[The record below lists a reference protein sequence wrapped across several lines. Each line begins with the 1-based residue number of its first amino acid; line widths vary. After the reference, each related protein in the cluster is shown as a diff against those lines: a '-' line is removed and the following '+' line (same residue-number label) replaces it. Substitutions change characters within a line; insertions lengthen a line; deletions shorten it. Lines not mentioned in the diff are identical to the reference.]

1 MKWYSFLFFIEKN
14 ANIYF
19 LKKKQ
24 RRGLLNQK
32 SLIFIGVGGWVGAR
46 ALGASWGKI
55 PPNKTY
61 KRVNSGIPSK
71 RSRETKKK
79 GVTAPVSSPKA
90 GGGECGD
97 CPLSSSPPAIF
108 PSTQPIAYYGQLVR
122 DYY

>member
-1 MKWYSFLFFIEKN
+1 MVFFSFFYRKECKYIF
-14 ANIYF
+14 
-19 LKKKQ
+19 KKKQ

-71 RSRETKKK
+71 RSRETIKK

-108 PSTQPIAYYGQLVR
+108 PSTQPIA
-122 DYY
+122 